1 MKSGGQQLERWQQ
14 ESGLAVLKRLLVASM
29 ACAVV
34 WSLQT
39 SEDAE
44 SEAFKSVLVRLS
56 GRRVGRGR
64 SPTAGVL
71 LAGLFVLLQM
81 FDFLTLINFDLAK
94 IAQLKTTFNKLIPG
108 LMKDV

>member
-1 MKSGGQQLERWQQ
+1 M
-14 ESGLAVLKRLLVASM
+14 AILKRLLIASM
-29 ACAVV
+29 ACVVV

-44 SEAFKSVLVRLS
+44 SEALKSVLVRLS

-81 FDFLTLINFDLAK
+81 FDFLTQIDFDGAK